1 MKAEDACERDT
12 ALAGRAGRLLSRG
25 QTTGLRPLS
34 RIAVGSA
41 MNYSVSLLNITQ
53 AASTTS
59 RPARRPGLC
68 GGTPREPRTG
78 AERHMR
84 NDLQRGL
91 ADFDASYD
99 ATSTA
104 LEVNRC

>member
-1 MKAEDACERDT
+1 MKADDASERDA

-41 MNYSVSLLNITQ
+41 MDSVSLLNITQ

-59 RPARRPGLC
+59 HSARRPGLC
-68 GGTPREPRTG
+68 GGTPRELRTG

-84 NDLQRGL
+84 NDLQCGL

>member
-1 MKAEDACERDT
+1 MKADDGSERDT

-41 MNYSVSLLNITQ
+41 MDSVSLLNITQ

-59 RPARRPGLC
+59 RSARRPSLC
-68 GGTPREPRTG
+68 GGTPRELRTG

>member
-1 MKAEDACERDT
+1 MKADDASERDA

-41 MNYSVSLLNITQ
+41 MNSVSLLNITQ